1 MRTFVLGA
9 IAASATLV
17 AQAETLDFTLTGQS
31 TDVTWTLNSTL
42 TNFTYSNHD
51 GDFTIDNVSLDA
63 SGHHVTT
70 DLTFDLGGNFGGG
83 TSSELFNL
91 NGAQLFTGLLSDPT
105 FKTGDF
111 TLTSQSNSFND
122 CNEGS
127 YNLSIVDPSA
137 VTPEPSSVLLLATGI
152 FSLLGAGIVK
162 RFAA

>member
-1 MRTFVLGA
+1 LSATQLVVRTFVLGA

-17 AQAETLDFTLTGQS
+17 SQAETLDFTLTGQG
-31 TDVTWTLNSTL
+31 TDITCTLNSTP

-91 NGAQLFTGLLSDPT
+91 NGAQLFTGLLPDPT
-105 FKTGDF
+105 VQDRRFHADVAE
-111 TLTSQSNSFND
+111 Q
-122 CNEGS
+122 
-127 YNLSIVDPSA
+127 
-137 VTPEPSSVLLLATGI
+137 LL
-152 FSLLGAGIVK
+152 
-162 RFAA
+162 